1 MKTLNSTVFFTL
13 EETKKKLLLFTLIC
27 LFSIPIQSQISVG
40 GGLAYNRKI
49 AGPGVTLKAEFN
61 ITKEIAV
68 SPSASYFFGRRIGSY
83 RSSAIAV
90 DCNAHYFFDVI
101 DKLKVY
107 PILGVN
113 YTSYKSA
120 ITFFSVYN
128 EVSDNA
134 IGGNLGA
141 GARWAFSE
149 KLSAYLEPKY
159 IIGDYNQVVINAG
172 VLLKL

>member
-1 MKTLNSTVFFTL
+1 MKTLNLSRPFTSNNKKNILVFAL
-13 EETKKKLLLFTLIC
+13 LLLFSL
-27 LFSIPIQSQISVG
+27 PIQSQISIG

-49 AGPGVTLKAEFN
+49 AGTGVTLKAEFN
-61 ITKEIAV
+61 ITNEIAV

-83 RSSAIAV
+83 RSSAIAA

-101 DKLKVY
+101 ESKLKIY
-107 PILGVN
+107 PVLGVN

-128 EVSDNA
+128 EISDNA